1 MRVFFTFFLFYTAL
15 YSETLSFLEKTYD
28 LEGNCIEKIETDQ
41 EQNVIHK
48 VQWEYD
54 SFSNITKTLEN
65 EKKITLYTYTRSGKL
80 ETITKPDL
88 VVLFYEYDKLGRNS
102 RQYSSDQSVDY
113 TYIYNL
119 NDDLISS
126 TDNINDLQ
134 TTREVDGKG
143 RVIKDTL
150 ANGLVLEKEYDTLG
164 RQTLLTLPDNSAIE
178 YIYDA
183 FYLRYVNR
191 ISKEEELLYSHHYKT
206 YDLSENLIEE
216 IFFSEEVSSIYS
228 YDLCQQKN
236 MIVNPYL
243 AQTVHSRD
251 KGARIAHLSTDS
263 SIEKDQKTFSYDNL
277 NHLTEET
284 GLNSHCYAYDNKHN
298 RISKDNQD
306 YIVNDL
312 NQIIGTENT
321 QYSYDTNGNLIQIAT
336 IRQNTLLHYDALD
349 RLIAVECEDT
359 FTIHYTYDHLHRR
372 VIEKAIFYKENGFSS
387 EETYLYIYDQ
397 TLEIGKTTEDH
408 TIKELRVLG
417 NTPRMELGAAISI
430 EINEKPYIPF
440 HDLFCNLT
448 ILLEPKINTIAESY
462 SITSF
467 GEMQTFGSSITP
479 INPWRYCSKRSCPL
493 TGFVFFGRRYY
504 SPSLGRFISCD
515 PSGFTDSYNLYCFV
529 FNNPL
534 SYFDPDGLESV
545 LFPYS
550 NKYAHGFYDDPF
562 YSPNYTRPLPDTYEN
577 PAELD
582 LFKSEPMLTS
592 IPQINY
598 ENSELY
604 RALPKNN
611 FKYSY
616 SYDLKKPE
624 PPNGRIGF
632 INGIN
637 TLESESRSHM
647 NYISNLSE
655 GTNIHGVYNRTRG
668 TIYDLIQ
675 CTGQLSLNMP
685 SKSMFDVMN
694 TWSNFFK
701 HNKTDP
707 FLQISHSQ
715 GNLIVRNALMWSPES
730 VRNRII
736 VVSIG
741 GAAYINKNL
750 CREVTHYRSK
760 NDIVPKLDY
769 IGRYRCRD
777 TTVVLEPH
785 KDAHGMDHDFKS
797 PTYKK
802 IIKQHI
808 ELYLEQVN
816 RM

>member
-126 TDNINDLQ
+126 TDNINDFQ

-178 YIYDA
+178 YVYDA

-236 MIVNPYL
+236 KIVNPYL

-359 FTIHYTYDHLHRR
+359 FTLHYTYDHLHRR
-372 VIEKAIFYKENGFSS
+372 VKEKAIFYKEDGFSS

-397 TLEIGKTTEDH
+397 TLEIGKTTEDQ

-430 EINEKPYIPF
+430 EIDEKPYIPF

-448 ILLEPKINTIAESY
+448 ILLEPKTNTIAESY

-545 LFPYS
+545 LFPHFNNYS
-550 NKYAHGFYDDPF
+550 QG
-562 YSPNYTRPLPDTYEN
+562 LPDYSQDFPKSYNN
-577 PAELD
+577 PVEFNPLKWD
-582 LFKSEPMLTS
+582 IKPPS
-592 IPQINY
+592 IPNIDI
-598 ENSELY
+598 ENNDFL
-604 RALPKNN
+604 RALPRDHHK
-611 FKYSY
+611 FSY

-647 NYISNLSE
+647 NYISDLSG
-655 GTNIHGVYNRTRG
+655 GTNVYGVYNRTRG
-668 TIYDLIQ
+668 TIYDLAQ
-675 CTGQLSLNMP
+675 SVGQLSFNMA
-685 SKSMFDVMN
+685 SKSTFDQMN

-701 HNKTDP
+701 QNKKDP
-707 FLQISHSQ
+707 YLHFCHSQ
-715 GNLIVRNALMWSPES
+715 GAIITRNALRWMPKEQ
-730 VRNRII
+730 RNRII
-736 VVSIG
+736 VVAIAP
-741 GAAYINKNL
+741 AAYINKNL
-750 CREVTHYRSK
+750 CKKVYHYRSK
-760 NDIVPKLDY
+760 NDLVPKIDY

-777 TTVVLEPH
+777 TTTVLKPH
-785 KDAHGMDHDFKS
+785 KDAQGMDHSFQS
-797 PTYKK
+797 PTYRD
-802 IIKQHI
+802 IIDGHI
-808 ELYLEQVN
+808 RKYLKSLE
-816 RM
+816 R